1 MGVSG
6 SVGLLEPPLPE
17 LLGLVAVPP
26 LFGLPGLVAVPPS
39 PGFPGFVGLLVF
51 RLSDDWE
58 EVLEL
63 PEESLTVLEIFEF
76 SLAVLEADAVSE
88 TERFVSSFSSTL
100 EEISLPIPLL
110 FS

>member
-76 SLAVLEADAVSE
+76 SLAVLEADAV
-88 TERFVSSFSSTL
+88 TFKRGVRVQVNSTTNF
-100 EEISLPIPLL
+100 ISVKVC
-110 FS
+110 